1 MTSHDPQTRS
11 SMILQVMRDVEESPI
26 STNQYFKERKAPFS
40 QAQYY
45 LYKKILKEKGIEGL
59 SDQRCEGNNLRFTD
73 AMKNFVIGL
82 LEHNRS
88 MSTTYVRNA
97 IENRFEI
104 TISDTTIKDFRREND
119 LSWVRPKISPISIGE
134 SGAAEIPIALALGT
148 GLIDAITDSIAHCIE
163 DKKESGVFENSFRLE
178 KDHTDLR
185 SKGKFTSEYNKSP
198 SVSESRFKSL
208 DEKIGSKRFAAMD
221 IFSLSKNSVLRRILA
236 LFSLPLV
243 TANGRAGSVDNP
255 RGNALKYLCGV
266 NYKASTIDKQ
276 IRELKYLRI
285 SDDLIEST
293 ARFWIDFWSSR
304 NGSDSIFA
312 CYYIDGNT
320 KALWSS
326 KPCHKGKVTMLGRVM
341 NCLEQV
347 FIHDA
352 QGHPIYFQTFNGH
365 ADLGKNSLGMMD
377 KISEY
382 LKDTT
387 TLGDQI
393 TVNRILILDG
403 GGNGVKTLRELSDS
417 EYHFITILDSNQI
430 TDRKIK
436 SVSEKKRYD
445 FGDAYV
451 VDCTIELED
460 SNEKGY
466 IFETRAV
473 QVHWDNGRTSVLITS
488 LSEEIFTTD
497 NVVKSYFNRWP
508 AQELNF
514 RDMKSGVNI
523 HRVVG
528 YGKKLVDN
536 VTVLE
541 KIEQLKRQKNE
552 LELELR
558 DPLDEIRNMEGTL
571 QLKINEERI
580 YREKSTIKE
589 GTRRL
594 SEQDMQSLKSI
605 QKEINS
611 IKSKIKKI
619 EKDHPKQFTSL
630 KKKRDELARIIDKK
644 KIYSVDVELDQIMTC
659 FKISFANICCYLL
672 DECFNG
678 EKMTLQRLF
687 EVIFDLQG
695 EVRIENGCRNIF
707 IKRNPKQPEV
717 MKKLELA
724 LDSINHMRI
733 EDLNGCMYNFKLL

>member
-1 MTSHDPQTRS
+1 
-11 SMILQVMRDVEESPI
+11 MILDVMKNVEESPLSI
-26 STNQYFKERKAPFS
+26 NQYFKEKRAPFS

-73 AMKNFVIGL
+73 DMKNFVIGL
-82 LEHNRS
+82 LEHNMS
-88 MSTTYVRNA
+88 MTTTQVQNA
-97 IENRFEI
+97 TKNRFEI
-104 TISDTTIKDFRREND
+104 TISNTTIKDFRRDND
-119 LSWVRPKISPISIGE
+119 LSWVRPERNHISIGE

-148 GLIDAITDSIAHCIE
+148 GLINAITDSISHCVK
-163 DKKESGVFENSFRLE
+163 DKKESGVFENSARLE

-185 SKGKFTSEYNKSP
+185 SKGKFTSEYNKST
-198 SVSESRFKSL
+198 SVTESRFRSL
-208 DEKIGSKRFAAMD
+208 DEKIGNKRFAAMD
-221 IFSLSKNSVLRRILA
+221 IFSLSRNSILRRILA

-243 TANGRAGSVDNP
+243 TSNGRARSIDNP

-266 NYKASTIDKQ
+266 NYKASTIDKH
-276 IRELKYLRI
+276 IRELKYLQI

-304 NGSDSIFA
+304 NGLDNIFT

-347 FIHDA
+347 FIHDG

-365 ADLGKNSLGMMD
+365 ADLGKNSLGMVD

-387 TLGDQI
+387 TLGDQFS
-393 TVNRILILDG
+393 VNRILILDG
-403 GGNGVKTLRELSDS
+403 GGNGVKTLRELSGSD
-417 EYHFITILDSNQI
+417 YHFITILDSNQI
-430 TDRKIK
+430 NDRKIK
-436 SVSEKKRYD
+436 SVSEKKRYN
-445 FGDAYV
+445 FGDAYL

-460 SNEKGY
+460 SNDKGY

-473 QVHWDNGRTSVLITS
+473 QVHWDNGRSSVLITN
-488 LSEEIFTTD
+488 LSEKIFSTD

-508 AQELNF
+508 AQELDF

-541 KIEQLKRQKNE
+541 KIERLQRQKNE
-552 LELELR
+552 LEWELR
-558 DPLDEIRNMEGTL
+558 DPLDEIRNMEETL
-571 QLKINEERI
+571 QLKINDERI
-580 YREKSTIKE
+580 YREKSTVIN
-589 GTRRL
+589 GTRIL
-594 SEQDMQSLKSI
+594 SEHDMQALKSI

-611 IKSKIKKI
+611 IKRKIKKI
-619 EKDHPKQFTSL
+619 EKNHPKQFTSL
-630 KKKRDELARIIDKK
+630 KKKKDELARIIDKK

-695 EVRIENGCRNIF
+695 KVRIENGCRNIV
-707 IKRNPKQPEV
+707 IKRNPKQQDV
-717 MKKLELA
+717 MKKLESA
-724 LDSINHMRI
+724 LDSINHMEI

>member
-1 MTSHDPQTRS
+1 
-11 SMILQVMRDVEESPI
+11 MILQVMKNVEESPLSI
-26 STNQYFKERKAPFS
+26 NQYFKEKRAPFS

-45 LYKKILKEKGIEGL
+45 IYKKILKENGIEGL

-73 AMKNFVIGL
+73 DMKNFVIGL

-88 MSTTYVRNA
+88 MPTTQVQNA
-97 IENRFEI
+97 IKSRFEI
-104 TISDTTIKDFRREND
+104 TISNTTIKDFRREND
-119 LSWVRPKISPISIGE
+119 LSWVRLESNHISIGE

-148 GLIDAITDSIAHCIE
+148 GLIDAITDSISRRVK
-163 DKKESGVFENSFRLE
+163 DKKESGVFENSARFE

-198 SVSESRFKSL
+198 SVTESRFKSL
-208 DEKIGSKRFAAMD
+208 DEKISNKRFAAMD
-221 IFSLSKNSVLRRILA
+221 IFSLSKNSILRRTLA

-243 TANGRAGSVDNP
+243 TANGRARSVDNP

-266 NYKASTIDKQ
+266 NYKASTIDKH
-276 IRELKYLRI
+276 IRELKYLQI

-304 NGSDSIFA
+304 NDSDNIFT

-347 FIHDA
+347 FIHDG

-387 TLGDQI
+387 TSGDQI

-403 GGNGVKTLRELSDS
+403 GGNGVKTLREISGSD
-417 EYHFITILDSNQI
+417 YHFITILDSNQI
-430 TDRKIK
+430 NDRKIK
-436 SVSEKKRYD
+436 SISEKKRYD
-445 FGDAYV
+445 FGDAYL

-473 QVHWDNGRTSVLITS
+473 QVHWDNGRTSVLITN
-488 LSEEIFTTD
+488 LSEEIFSTD

-541 KIEQLKRQKNE
+541 KIERLQRLKNE
-552 LELELR
+552 LEWELR
-558 DPLDEIRNMEGTL
+558 DPLNEIRNLEDTL

-580 YREKSTIKE
+580 YREKSTIIK

-594 SEQDMQSLKSI
+594 SEHDMQSLKSI

-611 IKSKIKKI
+611 IKRKIKKI
-619 EKDHPKQFTSL
+619 EKDHLKQFTSL
-630 KKKRDELARIIDKK
+630 KKKKDELARIIDKK

-707 IKRNPKQPEV
+707 IKKNPKQQEV
-717 MKKLELA
+717 MKKLDSA
-724 LDSINHMRI
+724 LDSINHMEI
-733 EDLNGCMYNFKLL
+733 EDLNGWMYNFKLV